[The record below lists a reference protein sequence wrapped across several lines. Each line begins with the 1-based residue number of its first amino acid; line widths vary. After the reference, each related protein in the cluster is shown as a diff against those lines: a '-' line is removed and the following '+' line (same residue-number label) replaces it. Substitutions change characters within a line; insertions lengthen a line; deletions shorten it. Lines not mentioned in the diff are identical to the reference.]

1 MKFVPKTIENLVRQ
15 AFSDTTVISC
25 RPLEGDS
32 ANLNYV
38 VQLQNPSIEIVLRI
52 YHRDTPKPQ
61 LEKEMHVLRIV
72 MPETGV
78 PTARVIHF
86 DDSRTIIDQPYAVF
100 NLLPG
105 ESLEKALPRMDEQD
119 QEAVGYEMGRYLARL
134 HSIPLENF
142 GQFLADDPLAST
154 SEKNYT
160 VARVMEWL
168 QVCEKN
174 ALLDKSAVVALQRF
188 VRQTHALGRREAC
201 FVHGSYHERNT
212 TVQEGIAGFHVT
224 GVFDFEHAQGWSPE
238 WDMAN
243 LFGHVADRHPSL
255 IRGFLDGYADTKSL
269 PDNFWDRLEVYQQ
282 AVNICYVVRA
292 YRTGDKSLL
301 KVHQAQVHR
310 FLANNFGD
318 R

>member
-1 MKFVPKTIENLVRQ
+1 MKFVPETIENLARQ
-15 AFSDTTVISC
+15 AFPETIVTSC

-52 YHRDTPKPQ
+52 YQRDTPQPQ

-86 DDSRTIIDQPYAVF
+86 DDSRTLIDQPYAVF
-100 NLLPG
+100 NHLPG

-119 QEAVGYEMGRYLARL
+119 QETVGYEVGRYLARL

-142 GQFLADDPLAST
+142 GQFLTDDPLAST

-160 VARVMEWL
+160 VVRVMKWL
-168 QVCEKN
+168 QVCEEN
-174 ALLDKSAVVALQRF
+174 GLLDKSAVVALQRL
-188 VRQTHALGRREAC
+188 VRQTHALSRREAC
-201 FVHGSYHERNT
+201 FIHGSYHERNI

-224 GVFDFEHAQGWSPE
+224 GVFDFKHAQGWSPE

-243 LFGHVADRHPSL
+243 LVSHVADRHPSL

-282 AVNICYVVRA
+282 AVSIRYVVHA
-292 YRTGDKSLL
+292 YRTGDESLL
-301 KVHQAQVHR
+301 KGHRAQLHR
-310 FLANNFGD
+310 FLTNTFGD